1 MKKEQKLI
9 PMMKGFKAT
18 DKDMKCTPG
27 NKAFQYEFD
36 KIFEHEGELEMCKA
50 GFHFCV
56 HLSGVWSFY
65 NNSDTR
71 VFEVEAYDVL
81 DERSGDGAEVKMVA
95 HKIKFVREVK
105 IGGDSNT
112 GYSNT
117 GYRNTGDSNTGYSNT
132 GYRNTG
138 DSNTGDSNTGYS
150 NTGYR
155 NTGDSNTGDRNT
167 GYRNTGDS
175 NTGDWN
181 TGDRNTG
188 NRNTGDWNIGD
199 SNTGDWN
206 TSNFSSGFFCIEE
219 PKTISFNKPCEL
231 SRQDFLNR
239 LDVSNLGEALAKNEP
254 IDFEKVKTVPNIT
267 KEKLK
272 KLHEKFIE
280 ARKAK

>member
-105 IGGDSNT
+105 IG
-112 GYSNT
+112 
-117 GYRNTGDSNTGYSNT
+117 
-132 GYRNTG
+132 
-138 DSNTGDSNTGYS
+138 GDSNTGYS